1 MFGCSTWARNWRSA
15 TAAAIASASPV
26 LSRPLSTTQRSLTL
40 WSRARYTQPSPPC
53 ARQPRTSYCPATS
66 SPGASLGLKEKR
78 VPHCRQNPSVRPAR
92 PFTDWPT
99 RSPQLPQ
106 TRRISAPGGRAGMG
120 VGGAGAG
127 TGGTS
132 TSPAPSAPRED
143 RPLPDREPRL
153 PRLLPE
159 PVPVPVPADRDA
171 DPWPPLAPLEPLM
184 TLAALDGL
192 DGLDGLGA
200 LTGVGAMPQTMQYPS
215 SIVPPHPGCAH
226 AAAVIDGPLLS
237 SS

>member
-1 MFGCSTWARNWRSA
+1 M
-15 TAAAIASASPV
+15 
-26 LSRPLSTTQRSLTL
+26 LSRPLSTTHRSLTL
-40 WSRARYTQPSPPC
+40 RSRARYTQPSPPC

-99 RSPQLPQ
+99 RPPQLPQ
-106 TRRISAPGGRAGMG
+106 TRRLSATRGSARIADAGSR
-120 VGGAGAG
+120 AG

-143 RPLPDREPRL
+143 RPLLPREPRVA
-153 PRLLPE
+153 RLLPA
-159 PVPVPVPADRDA
+159 PVLVPADQDA
-171 DPWPPLAPLEPLM
+171 APWPPLAPLGPLM
-184 TLAALDGL
+184 ALAAR
-192 DGLDGLGA
+192 GA
-200 LTGVGAMPQTMQYPS
+200 LATLTGAGAMPQTVQYPS
-215 SIVPPHPGCAH
+215 SIVPPHPGGAH
-226 AAAVIDGPLLS
+226 TAAVIDGPLLS

>member
-1 MFGCSTWARNWRSA
+1 MFGCSTRARNWRSA
-15 TAAAIASASPV
+15 TAAAMASASPV
-26 LSRPLSTTQRSLTL
+26 LSSPLSTTQRSLTL
-40 WSRARYTQPSPPC
+40 RSRARYTQPSPPW

-99 RSPQLPQ
+99 RSPQFPQ
-106 TRRISAPGGRAGMG
+106 NRLLSGTRGSARIAVAGSR
-120 VGGAGAG
+120 AG

-143 RPLPDREPRL
+143 RPLPPREPRV
-153 PRLLPE
+153 PRLLPD
-159 PVPVPVPADRDA
+159 PVPVPADQDA
-171 DPWPPLAPLEPLM
+171 DPWPPLAPLGPLTPVEALS
-184 TLAALDGL
+184 TLAAIT
-192 DGLDGLGA
+192 GA
-200 LTGVGAMPQTMQYPS
+200 GAMPQTVQYPS

-226 AAAVIDGPLLS
+226 VAAVIDGPLLS